1 MSLKFAT
8 LGELMLRLSTPGNQV
23 FVQADSFDVNYGGGE
38 ANVAVSLANYGCE
51 ACFLSKIP
59 SNDIGQAAVNSLRA
73 FGVDTS
79 RIIRGGGRLGI
90 YFLQTGASMRA
101 SKVIYDRA
109 HSAIAEAKA
118 SEFDFNKLLDGVC
131 WLHVSGI
138 TPALSPS
145 AAEITKL
152 ALMKAKEKGII
163 TSFDLN
169 FRSKLWTKE
178 QAQACMIPLMK
189 YVDYAIGNEE
199 DAQNCLGF
207 RLEGDVTSGK
217 LDVDK
222 YAIMLQALCK
232 QYGFKGAAT
241 SLRESKSASCNGW
254 AGALYINDKFY
265 LSKHYEIN
273 PIVDRVGGGD
283 SFSASLIY
291 GLTHYSDPS
300 DAINFAV
307 AASALKQT
315 IPGDYNHVGVKEVES
330 LMGGDA
336 SGRVQR

>member
-1 MSLKFAT
+1 MKYAT

-23 FVQADSFDVNYGGGE
+23 YVQAKSFDACYGGGE
-38 ANVAVSLANYGCE
+38 ANVAISLANYGCD
-51 ACFLSKIP
+51 ALFLSKIP
-59 SNDIGQAAVNSLRA
+59 CNDIGQAAVNSLRE

-79 RIIRGGGRLGI
+79 RIIRGGDRLGI

-109 HSAIAEAKA
+109 HSAIADTKPE
-118 SEFDFNKLLDGVC
+118 EFDFNELLEGVE
-131 WLHVSGI
+131 WLHISGI
-138 TPALSPS
+138 TPALSAS
-145 AAEITKL
+145 CAEITKL
-152 ALMKAKEKGII
+152 ALKKAKEKGIV

-178 QAQACMIPLMK
+178 QAQACLVPLMQ

-207 RLEGDVTSGK
+207 KLDGDVTSGK
-217 LDVDK
+217 LDVDS
-222 YAIMLQALCK
+222 YEMMLKALCH

-254 AGALYINDKFY
+254 AGALVIGDKFY

-283 SFSASLIY
+283 SFSAGLIY
-291 GLTHYSDPS
+291 GLTHYQEPEA
-300 DAINFAV
+300 AINFAV

-315 IPGDYNHVGVKEVES
+315 IPGDYNHVGVSEVEA

-336 SGRVQR
+336 SGRVKR

>member
-1 MSLKFAT
+1 MKYAT

-23 FVQADSFDVNYGGGE
+23 YVQAKSFDVCYGGGE
-38 ANVAVSLANYGCE
+38 ANVAVSLANYGCD

-59 SNDIGQAAVNSLRA
+59 TNDIGQSAVNSLRE
-73 FGVDTS
+73 FGVDTT
-79 RIIRGGGRLGI
+79 RIIRGGDRLGI

-109 HSAIAEAKA
+109 HSAIAEAKPE
-118 SEFDFNKLLDGVC
+118 EFDFDKLFEGVT
-131 WLHVSGI
+131 WLHISGI
-138 TPALSPS
+138 TPALSAN
-145 AAEITKL
+145 AAEVTKL
-152 ALMKAKEKGII
+152 ALMKAKEKGIT

-178 QAQACMIPLMK
+178 QAQACMVPLMK

-207 RLEGDVTSGK
+207 KLEGDVTSGK
-217 LDVDK
+217 LDVEK
-222 YAIMLQALCK
+222 YEVMLKALCQK
-232 QYGFKGAAT
+232 YGFKGAAT
-241 SLRESKSASCNGW
+241 SLRESKSASWNGW
-254 AGALYINDKFY
+254 AGALVKDGKFY

-283 SFSASLIY
+283 SFSAGLIY
-291 GLTHYSDPS
+291 GLTHYEDPS

-315 IPGDYNHVGVKEVES
+315 IPGDYNHVGLKEVET